1 MKGPT
6 RALLVPLLALLAP
19 GMARAADTLDK
30 ILAIDPAASSPAA
43 DLLAAKMPAEQRAQS
58 HRMFT
63 MLLDAYRQIETSAGV
78 KTDEPAG
85 AIAVFVAG
93 NVAVHRG
100 REISDPELTAL
111 VAQVRR
117 VTAADAGLVKS
128 LRLDRANVAQQY
140 ALVGMFMAVGQKS
153 LAETPDAAQ
162 QAMLRQAAQGYLHTY
177 LQTDIDSV
185 EIGEHGLSWR
195 NGKPS
200 GALAAIGAD
209 ARVAETSAATPAP
222 GATAPATV
230 KSGAGEQ
237 DLHAL
242 EERVKGIETIG
253 FYTRTEMG
261 VGGYFNF
268 VPAPMVL
275 FKSGDA
281 LRDMKQLADP
291 AGLEANKSAHPSAWT
306 KWRRNGG
313 VLESLESNNTWK
325 KLPYPK
331 TYDRLAKGFKLS
343 GKYKRL
349 SGTGNVAFGGGSSV
363 TAWSELVFDRSG
375 TFRTSDGGSV
385 SSVDDRSSAFATGTR
400 PEGSGTYEIEG
411 YVLTLRYAGGHTVYR
426 MITADASDP
435 KAIWLDGFGYT
446 Q

>member
-1 MKGPT
+1 M
-6 RALLVPLLALLAP
+6 
-19 GMARAADTLDK
+19 
-30 ILAIDPAASSPAA
+30 
-43 DLLAAKMPAEQRAQS
+43 
-58 HRMFT
+58 
-63 MLLDAYRQIETSAGV
+63 
-78 KTDEPAG
+78 
-85 AIAVFVAG
+85 
-93 NVAVHRG
+93 
-100 REISDPELTAL
+100 
-111 VAQVRR
+111 
-117 VTAADAGLVKS
+117 
-128 LRLDRANVAQQY
+128 
-140 ALVGMFMAVGQKS
+140 
-153 LAETPDAAQ
+153 
-162 QAMLRQAAQGYLHTY
+162 
-177 LQTDIDSV
+177 
-185 EIGEHGLSWR
+185 
-195 NGKPS
+195 
-200 GALAAIGAD
+200 
-209 ARVAETSAATPAP
+209 
-222 GATAPATV
+222 

-261 VGGYFNF
+261 AGGYFNF

-291 AGLEANKSAHPSAWT
+291 AGLEANKSAHASAWT

-343 GKYKRL
+343 GRYTRL

-363 TAWSELVFDRSG
+363 TAWSELVFDRNG
-375 TFRTSDGGSV
+375 TFRTSGGGSA
-385 SSVDDRSSAFATGTR
+385 SSVDASSSAFATGTR
-400 PEGSGTYEIEG
+400 PEEGGTYEIEG
-411 YVLTLRYAGGHTVYR
+411 YVLTLRYADGHAVYR
-426 MITADASDP
+426 MITTDASDP